1 LNLRRGMTT
10 MIRLALPR
18 FDNRRRKIA
27 AALVLLAFAT
37 LMAAPDRAAAQ
48 TNSGSFTLKIT
59 EKEMKL
65 EHPTDMT
72 WDKYLMWDLAFQR
85 MNDRNMPYIELAND
99 ATSTAPIT
107 ELHITI
113 GDNRFHFANDAL
125 GEYAMAG
132 STTHEFDLTSST
144 IDGNELVVNIGNGGL
159 QPGDLVRFKI
169 DLDVD
174 AEFTDEFFAHPD
186 YRTVLFDMNGF
197 NVYDGLQQQSASD
210 NAKVWAIFDPAVG
223 ANLITA
229 PVALQDELVSGP
241 AAEFYN
247 DNYRRYGE
255 MDPVRTFQLVGGTGA
270 VIPEPG
276 TLALIYAGVLGGL
289 VFGRRARTTPRTT

>member
-1 LNLRRGMTT
+1 

-18 FDNRRRKIA
+18 FESRRHVA
-27 AALVLLAFAT
+27 GALG
-37 LMAAPDRAAAQ
+37 LMAIVVLATATSRAAAQ

-65 EHPTDMT
+65 EHPTDMM

-85 MNDRNMPYIELAND
+85 MNDRNMPYIELKND
-99 ATSTAPIT
+99 ATSTAPVT

-113 GDNRFHFANDAL
+113 GDDRFHFANDAL
-125 GEYAMAG
+125 GDYAMVG
-132 STTHEFDLTSST
+132 STTHEFDLTSSA

-159 QPGDLVRFKI
+159 QPGELVRFKI

-174 AEFTDEFFAHPD
+174 AEFADEFFAHPD

-197 NVYDGLQQQSASD
+197 NVYDGLQQQSPND

-223 ANLITA
+223 ANLITE
-229 PVALQDELVSGP
+229 PVALQDEIVSGP

-247 DNYRRYGE
+247 DNYRRYSE
-255 MDPVRTFQLVGGTGA
+255 MDPVRTFQLVGGTDV

-276 TLALIYAGVLGGL
+276 TMAIGCAGVFGGL
-289 VFGRRARTTPRTT
+289 FFAARMRTTTRAT